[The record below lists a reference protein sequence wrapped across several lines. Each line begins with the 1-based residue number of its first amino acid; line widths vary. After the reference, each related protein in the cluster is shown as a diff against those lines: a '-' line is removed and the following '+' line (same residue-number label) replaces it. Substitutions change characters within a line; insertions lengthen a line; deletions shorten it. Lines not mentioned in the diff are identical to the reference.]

1 MKDTFA
7 QSAARGRV
15 LGGII
20 MGLVSLYL
28 GSKGIALSKEDSDAW
43 ELAIASMIGGMSSAI
58 VFISKMREKP

>member
-43 ELAIASMIGGMSSAI
+43 SWLSPA
-58 VFISKMREKP
+58 